1 MRAAGEQVQ
10 LRYTLDP
17 ALTREIWRVIDHG
30 RVARAN
36 VVVMDVRT
44 GALAAYVSTDPAQ
57 FPPDRAY
64 PAASLV
70 KVVTAAAALDA
81 SPSLA
86 SATCHYAG
94 SPYVLTRARINPP
107 KRGNEATLERALATS
122 NNQCFAQ
129 WAVHRVGARGMLDAI
144 DRFGF
149 LAPPAPDHP
158 PGEVADPGAN
168 ALALGELGCGL
179 SGLRITPLHA
189 VLLAG
194 ALADGKLLEP
204 HWIANARGERGE
216 AIALARSAPTHT
228 VLSPSLA
235 EKLREMLVQTTER
248 GTARRAFRPRGRPLL
263 PGIEVAG
270 KTGSLSGTNPTGRYE
285 WFVGVAPAH
294 EPRIA
299 VAIVVVQGPHW
310 WTSGSQL
317 AAQVLRAAFC
327 PAGERCSAAAVDRL
341 FEEKRPAAVARSS

>member
-1 MRAAGEQVQ
+1 V
-10 LRYTLDP
+10 
-17 ALTREIWRVIDHG
+17 H
-30 RVARAN
+30 
-36 VVVMDVRT
+36 T
-44 GALAAYVSTDPAQ
+44 GALAAYVSTDPVA

-81 SPSLA
+81 SPSLEN
-86 SATCHYAG
+86 ATCRYAG
-94 SPYVLTRARINPP
+94 SPYVLTRSRINPP
-107 KRGNEATLERALATS
+107 KRGNEATLARALATS

-149 LAPPAPDHP
+149 LASPAPDHP

-189 VLLAG
+189 VLMAA

-204 HWIANARGERGE
+204 RWIADVRGARGE
-216 AIALARSAPTHT
+216 AIALASPAPGHA
-228 VLSPSLA
+228 VLSAALA
-235 EKLREMLVQTTER
+235 EKLRGMLIETTER

-285 WFVGVAPAH
+285 WFIGLAPAH
-294 EPRIA
+294 APRIA
-299 VAIVVVQGPHW
+299 VATVVVQGPHW

-341 FEEKRPAAVARSS
+341 FEQTKPSAVARSL